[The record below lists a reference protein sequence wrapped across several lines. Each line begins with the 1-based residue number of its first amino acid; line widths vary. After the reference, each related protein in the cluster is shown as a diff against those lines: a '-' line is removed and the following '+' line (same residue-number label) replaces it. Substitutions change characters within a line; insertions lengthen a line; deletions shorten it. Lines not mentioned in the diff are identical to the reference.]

1 MQKITEKEHFY
12 GYGRLKINMYRDE
25 VNFVFVNSSFK
36 VDVCFFKTKSGNKLL
51 NSKLI
56 ILNNIISNYAKYFEL

>member
-12 GYGRLKINMYRDE
+12 GYGRLKINNYRDE

-36 VDVCFFKTKSGNKLL
+36 VDVSFF
-51 NSKLI
+51 
-56 ILNNIISNYAKYFEL
+56 

>member
-36 VDVCFFKTKSGNKLL
+36 VDVCFFLNK
-51 NSKLI
+51 KW
-56 ILNNIISNYAKYFEL
+56 K